1 METTNEQLREAFSQ
15 RLRKEIERLGLP
27 LSSPTHIAN
36 VFSARFPNMAVTP
49 QTVRKWLLAE
59 AIPTQHKVLAL
70 AEWFGISAQWLR
82 YGTGARV
89 VIEASTPSDVPAGS
103 GLLVLGSESAELVPL
118 IQMLTRLPAK
128 DLLLIKGIVGLML
141 AEVHN

>member
-1 METTNEQLREAFSQ
+1 M
-15 RLRKEIERLGLP
+15 
-27 LSSPTHIAN
+27 
-36 VFSARFPNMAVTP
+36 
-49 QTVRKWLLAE
+49 
-59 AIPTQHKVLAL
+59 
-70 AEWFGISAQWLR
+70 
-82 YGTGARV
+82 
-89 VIEASTPSDVPAGS
+89 PSDVPAGS